1 MHHSLRRLP
10 LGQLSGLTV
19 ESSRVNSPHSA
30 SCRGFQICV
39 WDLSLL
45 FLLFP
50 AGRFA
55 HVFPILLC
63 PAYVSFAGY
72 VLPSSPS
79 PCGGLS
85 PPPITM
91 LDTTPTQP
99 EFLHVSFGSP
109 SWFCDILRVTP
120 SPVSGFPLRASI
132 SSSHICAQELNGPPK
147 FLCASLHTC
156 HGLRTPPVLHILAFN
171 G

>member
-1 MHHSLRRLP
+1 VRLAY
-10 LGQLSGLTV
+10 V
-19 ESSRVNSPHSA
+19 Y
-30 SCRGFQICV
+30 
-39 WDLSLL
+39 
-45 FLLFP
+45 
-50 AGRFA
+50 
-55 HVFPILLC
+55 PILLC

-156 HGLRTPPVLHILAFN
+156 HGLRTPPVLHILAYYGWSCFAFGHVTTLGN
-171 G
+171 RNRLISERYQHFRERGLPCGLYDSLCTLHLFCSPLH